1 MFGARDES
9 DFPLNSASLQH
20 WRLACVI
27 MLQRISGDA
36 NKEFDIFGAREESDF
51 PLNSASLQHW
61 RLACAILLQR
71 FRPKIALKVWLFEKS
86 VKALSLQAIKG
97 TRVKSGDVLCHPD
110 FSVAVPN
117 YLKLKIL
124 VLDVTTP
131 ILSGSELEFHLL
143 YAKEAAR
150 AVKILSLL
158 DSKTGKVTEK
168 APQCALSKQ
177 SAVLEV
183 KLEGLLLRFLKS
195 FSMADGVSPNSN
207 MSVPIYFQPYVVASH
222 GPVHTKSGGLNYV
235 VNTLLSLHMVI
246 AFLVAVILDN
256 TVPGSRQE
264 RGVYVWS
271 ESDAAK
277 TEAAVAKDNELP
289 FRVEK
294 IFRWVKWVG
303 V

>member
-1 MFGARDES
+1 
-9 DFPLNSASLQH
+9 
-20 WRLACVI
+20 
-27 MLQRISGDA
+27 
-36 NKEFDIFGAREESDF
+36 
-51 PLNSASLQHW
+51 
-61 RLACAILLQR
+61 
-71 FRPKIALKVWLFEKS
+71 
-86 VKALSLQAIKG
+86 
-97 TRVKSGDVLCHPD
+97 
-110 FSVAVPN
+110 
-117 YLKLKIL
+117 
-124 VLDVTTP
+124 
-131 ILSGSELEFHLL
+131 
-143 YAKEAAR
+143 
-150 AVKILSLL
+150 
-158 DSKTGKVTEK
+158 
-168 APQCALSKQ
+168 
-177 SAVLEV
+177 
-183 KLEGLLLRFLKS
+183 
-195 FSMADGVSPNSN
+195 MADGISPNSN

-277 TEAAVAKDNELP
+277 TEAAVAKDYELP

>member
-1 MFGARDES
+1 
-9 DFPLNSASLQH
+9 
-20 WRLACVI
+20 
-27 MLQRISGDA
+27 MLV
-36 NKEFDIFGAREESDF
+36 
-51 PLNSASLQHW
+51 L
-61 RLACAILLQR
+61 
-71 FRPKIALKVWLFEKS
+71 
-86 VKALSLQAIKG
+86 G

-150 AVKILSLL
+150 VVKILSLL

-168 APQCALSKQ
+168 AQWLSEM
-177 SAVLEV
+177 VLFS
-183 KLEGLLLRFLKS
+183 KDMDSLKENMLDS
-195 FSMADGVSPNSN
+195 SMADGVSPNSN